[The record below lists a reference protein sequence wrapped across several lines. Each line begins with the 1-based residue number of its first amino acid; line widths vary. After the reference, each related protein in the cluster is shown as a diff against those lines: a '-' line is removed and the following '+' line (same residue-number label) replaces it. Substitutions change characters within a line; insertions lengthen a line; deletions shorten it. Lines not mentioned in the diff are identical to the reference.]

1 MQANPVIKD
10 EVNKFF
16 QEKFDFQRTLEEVE
30 KKVFELSR
38 DLETLRLKLEKL
50 SKLIQK
56 QENEYFKLKVRSL
69 ELNFKKLKAKKSY
82 KQLEFDRLFKI
93 LSQIKQTDKVESLDE
108 AIKTKIEKIA
118 KAQVSSQAIV
128 RKKKNYI
135 PDRENKYLIFN
146 FQKTLYMI
154 QSLPK
159 RVLHNVPYSK
169 KNLVYKGKKFLIFPS
184 YVSSVF
190 GGVEKSNV
198 VIFRKGSNFFALR
211 YDFFEDEVE
220 LKPDELQK
228 KLLDS
233 PKPLPFLKY
242 FFKWKGMKCFYI
254 TPT

>member
-1 MQANPVIKD
+1 MQPNPVIKD

-16 QEKFDFQRTLEEVE
+16 QEKFDFQRILEEVE
-30 KKVFELSR
+30 KKVFELSK
-38 DLETLRLKLEKL
+38 DLETLRLKLERL
-50 SKLIQK
+50 SRLIQK
-56 QENEYFKLKVRSL
+56 QENEYFKLKIRSL
-69 ELNFKKLKAKKSY
+69 EIQLKKLKTRKGY

-118 KAQVSSQAIV
+118 KSQVSSQAIFK
-128 RKKKNYI
+128 KKKNYI
-135 PDRENKYLIFN
+135 PDRENKYFIFN

-169 KNLVYKGKKFLIFPS
+169 KNLIYKGKKFPIFPS

-198 VIFRKGSNFFALR
+198 VIFRKGSSFFALR
-211 YDFFEDEVE
+211 YDFLEDEIE
-220 LKPDELQK
+220 MEPDELQK

-242 FFKWKGMKCFYI
+242 FFKWRGMNCFYL